1 MFNDSLLQQLVQ
13 LVSSII
19 ITSVLHVL
27 QDARLVPQHLAVSH
41 ATVLISLTQTENVHV
56 KLVSSI
62 QMVKTVQSVK
72 SETTTTTHK
81 KNALVVELT
90 VTVAF
95 LQPSVQP
102 AQQFIQTK
110 LVNAA
115 VNFHLNFVIISANVL
130 MIKSNLVCFV

>member
-27 QDARLVPQHLAVSH
+27 QDARLVLQHLVVSH

-72 SETTTTTHK
+72 SETTMTIHK

-95 LQPSVQP
+95 LQPSVQL